1 MNSAI
6 IVSAGSGSRFA
17 SDIPKQFTKL
27 NNKEILCY
35 SVETFLNHPEIN
47 EVIIVCNADWVN
59 HVKKNYPL
67 CQIIKGGVRRQDS
80 CLNGINSIS
89 KKTKNILIHDAAR
102 PFVSQ
107 KIISD
112 CLSALKAHDACAPII
127 PSIDSLISWHDNK
140 ASHVDRSKIFSIQT
154 PQCFKKK
161 LIYNILN
168 ANIIDTDEI
177 GLLLKFNPNANVTFV
192 KGSINNRKITL
203 QEDLKFF
210 S

>member
-6 IVSAGSGSRFA
+6 IVSAGSGSRFS

-27 NNKEILCY
+27 NNKEILSY
-35 SVETFLNHPEIN
+35 SVETFLNHPKIN
-47 EVIIVCNADWVN
+47 EVIIVCNTNWIN
-59 HVKKNYPL
+59 HVKQNYPL
-67 CQIIKGGVRRQDS
+67 CQVIQGGVRRRNS

-102 PFVSQ
+102 PFVSH

-112 CLSALKAHDACAPII
+112 CIKSLKTYDACAPII
-127 PSIDSLISWHDNK
+127 PSFDSLVSWHNNK
-140 ASHVDRSKIFSIQT
+140 ASHIDRSKIFSIQT
-154 PQCFKKK
+154 PQCFKKE
-161 LIYNILN
+161 LINNILN
-168 ANIIDTDEI
+168 TNIIDTDEI
-177 GLLLKFNPNANVTFV
+177 GLLLKFDPNANLTFV
-192 KGSINNRKITL
+192 EGNVNNRKITI